1 MQTPRPAHL
10 FAALAVVLAGC
21 GSVATEKATDA
32 DAAEAIDRQTLL
44 LGEQWSTAVNSD
56 AVQSNWIESFGDP
69 VLTALVIEAQS
80 NNPSLAAAAAN
91 LDRSWALARS
101 AGAALMP
108 DANLIGLASESGTT
122 ASSSSSTSLILG
134 ARVSWEPDLWG
145 RLRAGRRS
153 ALANAQSVEAD
164 LRSAQSSLAAA
175 TARAYFTAIEAK
187 NQADIAREAVAIL
200 EETLRI
206 VNVSYEN
213 GHATAQDVSLSRSDL
228 ATAREQLAAIE
239 GAQRD
244 SVRSIEA
251 ILGRYPEAGLEVRES
266 LPEPP
271 PPPPAGLPSE
281 LLERRPDLVAA
292 ERRVASAFNATAQV
306 RTARLPTIG
315 LTGTLGNASDSLS
328 DLLDPGNAV
337 WIAGSSLL
345 APIYDGGRRRA
356 ALEIAT
362 ADQERALAA
371 YGQTALNAFREVETL
386 LDQGL
391 VLEQRVVALNEAAA
405 EAEAAFRIV
414 LLRYEEGEDSL
425 LSVLT
430 IQRRVDTAR
439 GTLSRTQRLLLEQR
453 VNLNLALGGS
463 WES

>member
-1 MQTPRPAHL
+1 MGCFLEFGPMRFAMQTHRPTHL

-32 DAAEAIDRQTLL
+32 DAAEAIDRQIPV
-44 LGEQWSTAVNSD
+44 LGQQWSTAASSG

-69 VLTALVIEAQS
+69 ALTALVIEAQS

-108 DANLIGLASESGTT
+108 DANLVGLASESGTT
-122 ASSSSSTSLILG
+122 ANSASSTSLILG

-153 ALANAQSVEAD
+153 AQANAQSVEAD
-164 LRSAQSSLAAA
+164 FRSAQYSLAAA
-175 TARAYFTAIEAK
+175 TARAYFTAIEAR
-187 NQADIAREAVAIL
+187 NQADIAREAVSIL
-200 EETLRI
+200 EGTLQI
-206 VNVSYEN
+206 VNLSYEN

-228 ATAREQLAAIE
+228 ATARGLE

-244 SVRSIEA
+244 AVRSVEA
-251 ILGRYPEAGLEVRES
+251 ILGRYPEAVLEVREA

-345 APIYDGGRRRA
+345 APIYDGGRREA
-356 ALEIAT
+356 ALEVAT

-371 YGQTALNAFREVETL
+371 YGQTALNAFREVEML

-391 VLEQRVVALNEAAA
+391 VFEQQVVALSEAVT
-405 EAEAAFRIV
+405 ESEAAFRIV
-414 LLRYEEGEDSL
+414 TRRYEEGEESL

-430 IQRRVDTAR
+430 IRR
-439 GTLSRTQRLLLEQR
+439 G
-453 VNLNLALGGS
+453 
-463 WES
+463 

>member
-1 MQTPRPAHL
+1 MQTHRPTYL
-10 FAALAVVLAGC
+10 LAALAVVMAGC
-21 GSVATEKATDA
+21 GSVATEKATNA
-32 DAAEAIDRQTLL
+32 DAAEAIDRQIPV
-44 LGEQWSTAVNSD
+44 LGQQWSTAANSGT
-56 AVQSNWIESFGDP
+56 VQSNWIESFGDP
-69 VLTALVIEAQS
+69 ALTALVIEAQS
-80 NNPSLAAAAAN
+80 NNPSIAAAAAN
-91 LDRSWALARS
+91 LDRSWALVRS

-108 DANLIGLASESGTT
+108 DANLVGLASESGTT
-122 ASSSSSTSLILG
+122 ANSASSTSLILG

-153 ALANAQSVEAD
+153 AQANAQSVEAD
-164 LRSAQSSLAAA
+164 FRSAQYSLAAA
-175 TARAYFTAIEAK
+175 TAMAYFTAIEAN
-187 NQADIAREAVAIL
+187 NQADIAREAVSIL
-200 EETLRI
+200 EGTLQI
-206 VNVSYEN
+206 VNLSYEN

-228 ATAREQLAAIE
+228 ATARGQLAAIE

-244 SVRSIEA
+244 AVRSVEA
-251 ILGRYPEAGLEVRES
+251 ILGRYPEAVLEVREA

-345 APIYDGGRRRA
+345 APIYDGGRREA
-356 ALEIAT
+356 ALEVAT

-371 YGQTALNAFREVETL
+371 YGQTALNAFREVEML

-391 VLEQRVVALNEAAA
+391 VFEQQVVALSEAVT
-405 EAEAAFRIV
+405 ESEAAFRIV
-414 LLRYEEGEDSL
+414 TRRYEEGEESL

-430 IQRRVDTAR
+430 IQRRVNAAKASLSTA
-439 GTLSRTQRLLLEQR
+439 QRLLLEQR
-453 VNLNLALGGS
+453 INLNLALGGS
-463 WES
+463 WAS